1 MMLKGRNA
9 VITGASLGFGASIAE
24 TLLREGANVLL
35 CARGAAALEE
45 TAARLRA
52 TAASGQIVAARPCD
66 VTDDADVEA
75 LAAEAFRLFGE
86 VHAIVNNAGIYGP
99 LGPIED
105 VDWDHWKE
113 TITSNLIGTVGVS
126 RAFVPHMKA
135 RRYGKIVNISGGGAT
150 SPLPRIS
157 AYAASKAAVV
167 RFTETLAEELKD
179 FGIDVNAVAPGVL
192 DTRLT
197 RQLLDAGAETVGKE
211 LYSRIGSMAA
221 DGQTSLEKGSALCAY
236 LCSPESDGISGKL
249 IAALW
254 DPWPTLA
261 EHKDDLTGSDI
272 YTLRR
277 ILPKDRGR
285 GWGE

>member
-1 MMLKGRNA
+1 MTLNGRNA
-9 VITGASLGFGASIAE
+9 VITGASIGFGASIAE
-24 TLLREGANVLL
+24 RLLRDGANVLL

-45 TAARLRA
+45 TGTRLRA
-52 TAASGQIVAARPCD
+52 SAAPGQTVAWRLCD
-66 VTDDADVEA
+66 ITNDADVEG
-75 LAAEAFRLFGE
+75 LAAEAFHLFGD

-99 LGPIED
+99 LGPIESI
-105 VDWDHWKE
+105 DWQEWRE
-113 TITSNLIGTVGVS
+113 AIVSNLIGTAGVS
-126 RAFVPHMKA
+126 RAFVPHFKS

-157 AYAASKAAVV
+157 AYAASKAGVV
-167 RFTETLAEELKD
+167 RFTETLAEELKE
-179 FGIDVNAVAPGVL
+179 FGVDVNAVAPGVL

-197 RQLLDAGAETVGKE
+197 RQLLDAGAETVGE
-211 LYSRIGSMAA
+211 ALYSRVGSMAA
-221 DGQTSLEKGSALCAY
+221 DSQTSMEKGSALCAY
-236 LCSPESDGISGKL
+236 LCSAESDGITGKL

-261 EHKDDLTGSDI
+261 EHKTDLSGSDI

-277 ILPKDRGR
+277 IVPKDRGR

>member
-9 VITGASLGFGASIAE
+9 VITGASIGFGASIAE
-24 TLLREGANVLL
+24 TFAREGANLLL
-35 CARGAAALEE
+35 CARGTAALEE

-52 TAASGQIVAARPCD
+52 AAPGQTIAARPCD
-66 VTDDADVEA
+66 VTSKEDVDA
-75 LAAEAFRLFGE
+75 LAAEAFRLFPH
-86 VHAIVNNAGIYGP
+86 VDAVVNNAGIYGP
-99 LGPIED
+99 LGALEE
-105 VDWDHWKE
+105 VDWDAWKE
-113 TITSNLIGTVGVS
+113 TITSNLLGTVCVS
-126 RAFVPHMKA
+126 RAFIPHFKG
-135 RRYGKIVNISGGGAT
+135 RGYGKFVNISGGGAT

-167 RFTETLAEELKD
+167 RFTETLAEELKG

-197 RQLLDAGAETVGKE
+197 RQLLEAGPEAVGKD
-211 LYSRIGSMAA
+211 LYSRIDSMAG
-221 DGQTSLEKGSALCAY
+221 DGQATLEKSAGLCAY
-236 LCSPESDGISGKL
+236 LASAESDGISGKL

-261 EHKDDLTGSDI
+261 EHKADLSGSDI

-277 ILPKDRGR
+277 ILPKERGR
-285 GWGE
+285 AWGE